1 MIGLL
6 FLGVVAAWV
15 FVSWW
20 LAMRV
25 TSRLPRGALRFA
37 AVTAVIAVLLPLP
50 VADEI
55 VGGFQFKALCTRDT
69 LLKIDAE
76 KIRGKTVRV
85 NSEPANMPVAGTAVR
100 ILFSR
105 ALYRD
110 VATNEVLASSDR
122 YVANGGRLLHAL
134 SGTNGITPLMFPS
147 TCGGG
152 LELADY
158 ELTLIK

>member
-15 FVSWW
+15 FASWW
-20 LAMRV
+20 LAMRA
-25 TSRLPRGALRFA
+25 TGRLSRGGLRIA
-37 AVTAVIAVLLPLP
+37 VVIAVTALLVPLP

-55 VGGFQFKALCTRDT
+55 VGGFQFRALCAQDT
-69 LLKIDAE
+69 LLKVDAE

-85 NSEPANMPVAGTAVR
+85 NSEPANMPVASTAVR

-110 VATNEVLASSDR
+110 VVTNEVLASSDR
-122 YVANGGRLLHAL
+122 YVADGGWLMRLLMGEYG
-134 SGTNGITPLMFPS
+134 STPLTFPS
-147 TCGGG
+147 TCSGK
-152 LELADY
+152 LKLADFGST
-158 ELTLIK
+158 LTN